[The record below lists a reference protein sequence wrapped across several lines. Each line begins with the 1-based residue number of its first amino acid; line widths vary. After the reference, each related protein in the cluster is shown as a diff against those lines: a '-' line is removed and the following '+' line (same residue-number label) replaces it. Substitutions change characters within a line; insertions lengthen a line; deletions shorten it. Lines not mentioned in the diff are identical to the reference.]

1 MGCLTLLCNATQM
14 YLFSPLNISTAKS
27 ESNKLRS
34 EWEGFTINIY
44 RYRVRQNKVA
54 PSIFCGFL
62 SNRLEFQREIL
73 RTYLVIICAFNSHVS
88 I

>member
-1 MGCLTLLCNATQM
+1 MFQCAYYIHT
-14 YLFSPLNISTAKS
+14 
-27 ESNKLRS
+27 
-34 EWEGFTINIY
+34 
-44 RYRVRQNKVA
+44 RVRQNKVA

-73 RTYLVIICAFNSHVS
+73 HTYLVIIYAFNSRVS